1 MATAQVGSKTLESY
15 NPESF
20 INKNI
25 MGNYV
30 ASAIYP
36 LPLYVYLKSNCLA
49 IIILDLLKDP
59 GLESS

>member
-1 MATAQVGSKTLESY
+1 MATAQVGSKTLGSY

-25 MGNYV
+25 LGDYV

-36 LPLYVYLKSNCLA
+36 LPVYVCLKSNRLA
-49 IIILDLLKDP
+49 IIIMDLLKDP